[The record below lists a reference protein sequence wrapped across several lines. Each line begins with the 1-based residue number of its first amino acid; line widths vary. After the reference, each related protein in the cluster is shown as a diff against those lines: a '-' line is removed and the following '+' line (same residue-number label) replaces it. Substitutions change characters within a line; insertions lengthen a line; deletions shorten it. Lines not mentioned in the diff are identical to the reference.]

1 MNKLLIALQFLT
13 IFPVRIKGTLKEKDL
28 AASLAYFPLAGLFI
42 GILSWLVF
50 FCLSRFLSVQSAVM
64 IALAVSVVCSG
75 GMHLDG
81 LADTADGFY
90 AGKDKEHTL
99 SIMRDS
105 RIGAMGVI
113 AIVLILL
120 LKVSLLTGLSL
131 DAAGKVL
138 IMMHVFSRW
147 SMVLACYRL
156 DYARAE
162 GKAGAFMRYASK
174 KEVIVSGAIC
184 VSVFLAAGGIKGIA
198 VFLSGLVPVFG
209 FMQLS
214 RKKIN
219 GMSGDTLGA
228 LNEVAEVSA
237 LFFSALLLKI

>member
-1 MNKLLIALQFLT
+1 MKTLLIALQFLT
-13 IFPVRIKGTLKEKDL
+13 IFPVRIKGMLKEKEL

-42 GILSWLVF
+42 GVLSWLVF
-50 FCLSRFLSVQSAVM
+50 FCLSRFLSAPSAVM
-64 IALAVSVVCSG
+64 IALAVSVFSSG

-99 SIMRDS
+99 LIMRDS

-113 AIVLILL
+113 AIVLVLL
-120 LKVSLLTGLSL
+120 LKFSLLTGLSL
-131 DAAGKVL
+131 DAAGKAL
-138 IMMHVFSRW
+138 IMMHVYSRW

-174 KEVIVSGAIC
+174 KELIAAGAVC
-184 VSVFLAAGGIKGIA
+184 LSVFIAAGGMKGIA
-198 VFLSGLVPVFG
+198 VFLSALVPVFG
-209 FMQLS
+209 FMRLS
-214 RKKIN
+214 QKKIN

-228 LNEVAEVSA
+228 LNEIAELSV
-237 LFFSALLLKI
+237 LFFSALLLR